1 MIYQL
6 SNQNNPQHALRL
18 NSGAWYD
25 ILDLALDYGWN
36 PLGTV
41 RDPYAL
47 SPVGGWSGFDIEAL
61 DFWSGSYTSEVGS
74 LVLLDDALN
83 LADALDQA
91 FIERDPEPSTR
102 YLPGYRNGYGESNN
116 GLRAGIGVILAL
128 TEFCRNGA
136 FWVERY

>member
-1 MIYQL
+1 MIYRL
-6 SNQNNPQHALRL
+6 SNQNNPQQALHM

-25 ILDLALDYGWN
+25 ILDLAVDYGWN

-41 RDPYAL
+41 RDSWFL
-47 SPVGGWSGFDIEAL
+47 SSVAGWL
-61 DFWSGSYTSEVGS
+61 DDNPFELGLWSGSYTSESGS

-91 FIERDPEPSTR
+91 FIEYVPGPSTR
-102 YLPGYRNGYGESNN
+102 YLPGYSNGHGEGNG
-116 GLRAGIGVILAL
+116 GLRAGIGVILAV
-128 TEFCRNGA
+128 TDFCRNGA